1 MMFECIIKED
11 NIVYNIENLIKN
23 DSIFSLLLKFNKN
36 IDMIK
41 WLTQSSTF

>member
-41 WLTQSSTF
+41 

>member
-23 DSIFSLLLKFNKN
+23 DSIFSFKV
-36 IDMIK
+36 
-41 WLTQSSTF
+41 